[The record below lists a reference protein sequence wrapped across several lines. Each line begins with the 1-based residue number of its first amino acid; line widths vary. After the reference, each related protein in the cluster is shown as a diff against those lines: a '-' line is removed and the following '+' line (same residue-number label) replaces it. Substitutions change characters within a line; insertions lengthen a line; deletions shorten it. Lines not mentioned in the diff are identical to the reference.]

1 MKKRILSAIMAV
13 IIGLAAII
21 PVFAEGEAAD
31 HLVIAAFYAGAV
43 DEEGK
48 AASGV
53 PVSHSFIVIQFSISP
68 IPPSLLS
75 SAVDGRYLPLTAAL

>member
-13 IIGLAAII
+13 IIGLAAFI
-21 PVFAEGEAAD
+21 PVFAEGEVTD

-43 DEEGK
+43 DEEGN

-53 PVSHSFIVIQFSISP
+53 PVSHSFIEIYNPTNEEISLNGYSIQYQP
-68 IPPSLLS
+68 
-75 SAVDGRYLPLTAAL
+75 